1 MNVSYYI
8 AKRYLISKKSHNAIN
23 IITFISVFGVAIVTT
38 ALVIILSAMNGLT
51 NKVESLYNS
60 FNTDIQVTVKA
71 GKTFE
76 IDSLTRN
83 KIAALK
89 GVGYYSEVLEENA
102 LINYEDKQII
112 GTIKGVSPNFRE
124 MTHFDTLIRQGRF
137 RLDGDSL
144 SYAIL
149 GRGLANRLEIFV
161 ENNYTPIRV
170 FVPKKGADLNL
181 NPGSLDDPFN
191 KKNVLIAGAF
201 AINDDFDYKYMIVSI
216 AFARKLLEQPHA
228 TSSLE
233 IALKPGADKALV
245 QSRIKEILG
254 DKFNVKNRYQ
264 QNELLFKTM
273 QSEKLWTSMIMIFV
287 LFIATF
293 NIIGSLTML
302 IIEKQKDIG
311 ILSSMGAD
319 IGLIRNIFFKEGL
332 LISFIGSIAGLIIGI
347 VVCLLQM
354 RYGFVEF
361 GGGMTI
367 DAYPVAI
374 QVSDLLEILAIV
386 MVLGFV
392 AAWYP
397 VRVFTRK
404 HMKVH

>member
-1 MNVSYYI
+1 MNLSNYI

-23 IITFISVFGVAIVTT
+23 IITLISVFGVAIVTT

-60 FNTDIQVTVKA
+60 FNSDLQVTVKA

-76 IDSLTRN
+76 LDSLTLK
-83 KIAALK
+83 KIGQLK

-112 GTIKGVSPNFRE
+112 GTMKGVSPNFRE
-124 MTHFDTLIRQGRF
+124 MTHFDTLIRQGTF
-137 RLDGDSL
+137 RLESDSV

-149 GRGLANRLEIFV
+149 GRGLANRLEVFV
-161 ENNYTPIRV
+161 ENNFTPIRV
-170 FVPKKGADLNL
+170 FVPKKGADLNVS
-181 NPGSLDDPFN
+181 PGNLDDPFN
-191 KKNVLIAGAF
+191 KKNALIAGAF

-216 AFARKLLEQPHA
+216 AFARKLLGQPHA

-233 IALKPGADKALV
+233 IALQPGADKAMV
-245 QSRIKEILG
+245 QSQIKTILG
-254 DKFNVKNRYQ
+254 ERFHVKNRYQ

-332 LISFIGSIAGLIIGI
+332 LISLIGSIAGLIIGI
-347 VVCLLQM
+347 VICLLQI

-374 QVSDLLEILAIV
+374 QISDLLEILVVV
-386 MVLGFV
+386 MLLGFV
-392 AAWYP
+392 AGWYP